1 MADTASIGRCN
12 TGSRSPRKI
21 SSLANP
27 NCSSQLLAVLA
38 VTIAINHG
46 VAARLTSRAGE
57 TLGIAE
63 VGVGDADISSSKFQI
78 G

>member
-1 MADTASIGRCN
+1 
-12 TGSRSPRKI
+12 
-21 SSLANP
+21 
-27 NCSSQLLAVLA
+27 VLA

-46 VAARLTSRAGE
+46 IAARLTSRAGE